1 MTHKASAPTKRRTAA
16 VRIVQAVAFVC
27 FSFVAIMF
35 AVSLSQVRQE
45 RNDRESEQTA
55 WRDVLAVSTVESRTQ
70 RIFANDHAVPA
81 APYYAAMIAGD
92 KQNGVEAGYKFP
104 MRSVALQPGVLAE
117 VVQVLSPRWLT
128 QPIAIVGDDHV
139 SMEWLKLH
147 LERLQSLKTTVIV
160 VTAESEKSFKTVQQL
175 VEGLPIVPDSG
186 QWLQAR
192 LKQAGV
198 TVYPIYIGLNGKA
211 QQLIFDAGF
220 ERGKEGSGL

>member
-1 MTHKASAPTKRRTAA
+1 MTHKAPAPTKRRTAA
-16 VRIVQAVAFVC
+16 VRIAQAVAFVC
-27 FSFVAIMF
+27 FGFVALMF

-45 RNDRESEQTA
+45 RKDRESEQTA
-55 WRDVLAVSTVESRTQ
+55 RRDGLSVSAIESRTQ

-81 APYYAAMIAGD
+81 APYYAAMIAGE

-104 MRSVALQPGVLAE
+104 MRSVALQPGVLAKE
-117 VVQVLSPRWLT
+117 VQVLSPRWLT
-128 QPIAIVGDDHV
+128 QPIAIVGDDFA

-160 VTAESEKSFKTVQQL
+160 VTADSEESFKTVQQL

-186 QWLQAR
+186 QWLQGR

-198 TVYPIYIGLNGKA
+198 TAYPVYIGLNGKA
-211 QQLIFDAGF
+211 QQLIFNAGF
-220 ERGKEGSGL
+220 EGGTQGSGL

>member
-70 RIFANDHAVPA
+70 RIFANDDAVPA
-81 APYYAAMIAGD
+81 APYYAAMIAGE
-92 KQNGVEAGYKFP
+92 KQNGVDEGYKFP
-104 MRSVALQPGVLAE
+104 MRSIALQPGVLAE
-117 VVQVLSPRWLT
+117 EVQVLSPRWLT
-128 QPIAIVGDDHV
+128 QPIAIVGDDFA

-160 VTAESEKSFKTVQQL
+160 VTANSEKSFKTIQQL

-198 TVYPIYIGLNGKA
+198 TAYPVYIGLNGKA
-211 QQLIFDAGF
+211 QQLIFNAGF
-220 ERGKEGSGL
+220 EGREQGRGL